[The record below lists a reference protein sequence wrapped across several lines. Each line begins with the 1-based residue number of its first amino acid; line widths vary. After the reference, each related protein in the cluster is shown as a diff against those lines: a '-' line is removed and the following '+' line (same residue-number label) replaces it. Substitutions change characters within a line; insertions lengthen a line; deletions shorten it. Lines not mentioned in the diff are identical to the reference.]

1 VKRIFR
7 SITSASSFVLEQ
19 ILFIDMVITIVIS
32 EAFVLNIYLFLV
44 GVKYLASIN
53 VFGIVSEVFR

>member
-1 VKRIFR
+1 MKRIFR